1 MVGILQSSKKASKKG
16 IIKPKL
22 PATKNISGYEVQ
34 ISTSKD
40 FTKNVQVYKFKKTES
55 APSIAGLTA
64 KKKYYVRAY
73 AYKTYKGVRIYKN
86 E

>member
-1 MVGILQSSKKASKKG
+1 MAGILQNSIKASKKG
-16 IIKPKL
+16 IIKPEL
-22 PATKNISGYEVQ
+22 PATKNIGGYEIQV
-34 ISTSKD
+34 STSK
-40 FTKNVQVYKFKKTES
+40 NFKKDVLVYRLKTTDTS
-55 APSIAGLTA
+55 PVISGLTA